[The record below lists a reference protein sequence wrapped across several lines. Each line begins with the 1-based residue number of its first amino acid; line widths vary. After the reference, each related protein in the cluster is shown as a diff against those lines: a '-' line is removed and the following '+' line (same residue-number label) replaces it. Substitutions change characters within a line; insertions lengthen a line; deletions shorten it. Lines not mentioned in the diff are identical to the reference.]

1 MLLLRP
7 LSGVLSRTLVL
18 IVFFVIEGVASM
30 MFALEHKRE
39 LSGRWGWMLASGI
52 IDLHLGR
59 YHFCRPARH
68 RGLGYR
74 AGGRNQYGIR
84 RPGADRDGTACP
96 RDIPRLRE
104 NPKTPLAKRR
114 DPDSTER
121 MIRPGFLDIE
131 SRQNL
136 IELARDGLAAHRL
149 ARRAN
154 ALVLLDDGMSCEAI
168 AKVLL
173 LDDDTIRTW
182 YRLYEGDGIEGL
194 TNFSY
199 EGSACQLSG
208 EQQEKLKAWVA
219 TALPRTTRQVGAWIE
234 NEFGVVYEGRSGLIA
249 LLHRLGLEYHKPNV
263 IPRKLDEEKQ
273 KAFIEG
279 YEKLLN
285 SLGDDEAVLFADAV
299 HPTHAA
305 RPVGCWAPSQEK
317 LAIEQTSGRQRIN
330 IHGAIDLET
339 GQTRMIEALTIDAA
353 STIRLLQSI
362 EAFYPMLALIHVFL
376 DNARYHHA
384 KLVQE
389 WLALPG
395 RRIKL
400 HFIPTYCPHLNPIER
415 LWGLMHRNVTHNKC
429 YATCAQFADATLS
442 FLREKVPGNWA
453 DLCDS
458 VTDNFRVINPKDF
471 RVRGT
476 GYRSA
481 FDCLGAL
488 SGGAALLRV

>member
-1 MLLLRP
+1 MLFDCF
-7 LSGVLSRTLVL
+7 LSVRTAVKVTRVL
-18 IVFFVIEGVASM
+18 A
-30 MFALEHKRE
+30 A
-39 LSGRWGWMLASGI
+39 
-52 IDLHLGR
+52 
-59 YHFCRPARH
+59 
-68 RGLGYR
+68 RGLTLPRRDRHGDVCWKRPSIPAVTDILKNPAYAGAFVYGRTRQKPSSCPGGQPIKTPSMSNACRRCVGTGQACSRFR
-74 AGGRNQYGIR
+74 AFQLV
-84 RPGADRDGTACP
+84 
-96 RDIPRLRE
+96 IPRLRE

-131 SRQNL
+131 LRQNL

-453 DLCDS
+453 DLCDL

-471 RVRGT
+471 RVMT
-476 GYRSA
+476 
-481 FDCLGAL
+481 
-488 SGGAALLRV
+488 